1 MEGGLGGGGGEQT
14 GAASWTTRSQ
24 KGSNAPENRLN
35 SLNADAT
42 KIMRQLKRRRQTIK
56 YMR

>member
-1 MEGGLGGGGGEQT
+1 MEGGLGGGGGGQT
-14 GAASWTTRSQ
+14 GAASWATISR

-35 SLNADAT
+35 SLNSNAT

>member
-1 MEGGLGGGGGEQT
+1 MQGGLGGGGEEQT
-14 GAASWTTRSQ
+14 GVVSWTTISQ

-35 SLNADAT
+35 SLKSDAT
-42 KIMRQLKRRRQTIK
+42 KIVRQIKNRRQTIK